1 MYPKHL
7 GCTGLRYRAQYA
19 IIDMKIK
26 PMISPLHVIKINC
39 GKGISLRV
47 IFLLIFFFSLFGVGT
62 IRAAKLINNPESLRI
77 SSLDAKE
84 RIRLEEREIP
94 FQLLWN
100 KIVFPVTINDS
111 RELRIILD
119 TGMPSQGL
127 LLFDRNLAEELDLAG
142 LRKLPIKGA
151 GRGQVSTVVKIES
164 VKLTLSGVN
173 FENQEV
179 LILQNDTMRGYPA
192 DGVIGGTLFSS
203 YAVKIDYDRNI
214 ITLLD
219 PSQFKV
225 DHTWEIIGLTF
236 DEPNIPFLDVS
247 VSIAGADAIDLSLYI
262 DLASSEALEMMVKP
276 EMKFAL
282 PSNLK
287 SKYLGKGLDG
297 HIVGQYGRV
306 ASLKIGSFV
315 LYDVPAAFP
324 KHEVRSRQQKADGIL
339 SNNALRRF
347 NVIFDYQGAKLYIK
361 PNGYFFEP
369 FGRD

>member
-1 MYPKHL
+1 
-7 GCTGLRYRAQYA
+7 
-19 IIDMKIK
+19 
-26 PMISPLHVIKINC
+26 MISPLHVIKIICRKSN
-39 GKGISLRV
+39 SLRV
-47 IFLLIFFFSLFGVGT
+47 FFLLLILCSLLGVGT
-62 IRAAKLINNPESLRI
+62 SRASVLIDNTESLRI
-77 SSLDAKE
+77 SSPAVKE
-84 RIRLEEREIP
+84 NIRLEEREIP
-94 FQLLWN
+94 FQLIWN
-100 KIVFPVTINDS
+100 KIIFPVTMNDS

-119 TGMPSQGL
+119 TGMPAQGL

-142 LRKLPIKGA
+142 MRKLPIKGA
-151 GRGQVSTVVKIES
+151 GRGQVSTAVKIES
-164 VKLTLSGVN
+164 AKLTLSGVD
-173 FENQEV
+173 FENQDV
-179 LILQNDTMRGYPA
+179 LILQNDTMRGSPA

-247 VSIAGADAIDLSLYI
+247 VCITGADATELSLYI

-276 EMKFAL
+276 EMKFVL

-339 SNNALRRF
+339 SSNALRRF
-347 NVIFDYQGAKLYIK
+347 NVIFDYHGAKLYIK

>member
-1 MYPKHL
+1 
-7 GCTGLRYRAQYA
+7 
-19 IIDMKIK
+19 
-26 PMISPLHVIKINC
+26 MISSLHVIKN
-39 GKGISLRV
+39 KSISLRNFF
-47 IFLLIFFFSLFGVGT
+47 ILTILCTLICVGT
-62 IRAAKLINNPESLRI
+62 SRAAELIDRAKSLRI
-77 SSLDAKE
+77 SSPAVKE
-84 RIRLEEREIP
+84 NIRLEEREIP
-94 FQLLWN
+94 FQLIWN
-100 KIVFPVTINDS
+100 KIIFPVTINDS

-119 TGMPSQGL
+119 TGMPAQGL
-127 LLFDRNLAEELDLAG
+127 LLFDPNMAEELELAG
-142 LRKLPIKGA
+142 IRKLPIKGA

-164 VKLTLSGVN
+164 AKLTLSGVN

-179 LILQNDTMRGYPA
+179 LILQNDTMRGSPA

-214 ITLLD
+214 VTLLD

-247 VSIAGADAIDLSLYI
+247 VSIAGVDEIELSLYI
-262 DLASSEALEMMVKP
+262 DLASGEALEMMVKP
-276 EMKFAL
+276 EMKFTL

-315 LYDVPAAFP
+315 LRDVPASFP
-324 KHEVRSRQQKADGIL
+324 KREVRSRQQKADGIL

-347 NVIFDYQGAKLYIK
+347 NVIFDYHGAKLYIK